1 MALKGETRRDGARRA
16 SGSVFA
22 AEDTTEFRQ
31 SQPSP
36 QVLDFDTLSSLGG
49 GKVESDAPCPL
60 SASLHNPTRKVLR
73 IFRNSPTFL
82 GYHCVRC
89 GANGYALDGAP
100 GREITAEER
109 QNLERQI
116 TKQRARERE
125 KKEISF
131 RRAHCYWA
139 EATDFA
145 GSPAE
150 RYLVE
155 IRKLDIRG
163 LDLCHC
169 ARWNDARSC
178 LIAKMTDAVTG
189 RMTGIHRTFLEK
201 DGTPRFVSLGGNPEK
216 RGMLGWK
223 GPIRLSRNDAVSFG
237 LGLCEGIEDGLALLL
252 SGWAPVWAA
261 GDKTGI
267 KNFPLLSSIDCLT
280 IFSDRGAGEA
290 EAQACARRWREAG
303 REALVVPP
311 PGRAV
316 NE

>member
-1 MALKGETRRDGARRA
+1 
-16 SGSVFA
+16 
-22 AEDTTEFRQ
+22 
-31 SQPSP
+31 
-36 QVLDFDTLSSLGG
+36 
-49 GKVESDAPCPL
+49 
-60 SASLHNPTRKVLR
+60 
-73 IFRNSPTFL
+73 
-82 GYHCVRC
+82 
-89 GANGYALDGAP
+89 
-100 GREITAEER
+100 
-109 QNLERQI
+109 
-116 TKQRARERE
+116 
-125 KKEISF
+125 
-131 RRAHCYWA
+131 
-139 EATDFA
+139 
-145 GSPAE
+145 
-150 RYLVE
+150 
-155 IRKLDIRG
+155 
-163 LDLCHC
+163 
-169 ARWNDARSC
+169 
-178 LIAKMTDAVTG
+178 
-189 RMTGIHRTFLEK
+189 MTGIHRTFLEK